1 MQVGI
6 SMKNGK
12 IFMYASIGISMKNG
26 KVLMYASRYIYEK
39 WRGIYVCK

>member
-12 IFMYASIGISMKNG
+12 VYMYAST
-26 KVLMYASRYIYEK
+26 YIYEK
-39 WRGIYVCK
+39 WKGIYVCK